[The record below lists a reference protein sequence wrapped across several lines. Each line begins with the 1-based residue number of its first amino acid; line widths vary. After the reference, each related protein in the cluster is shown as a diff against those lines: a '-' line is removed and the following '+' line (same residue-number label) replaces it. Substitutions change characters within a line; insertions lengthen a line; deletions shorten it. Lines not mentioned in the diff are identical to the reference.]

1 MNLRFSLVS
10 AILAGA
16 LALSAAGRE
25 SEPAG
30 NPANAPAA
38 SSQAPVLK
46 SFEPEDSVLVT
57 LPGPRVKPAV
67 PAPPPAES
75 PALAPAP
82 EPGTVAKPASP
93 DPAAT
98 LRPPALPV
106 FPPEFQRDSAVFCQ
120 HRIAQWTVADAYNLF
135 GEPVRERPAY
145 SDNKA
150 ENGRIYAFNDPTG
163 HYRSLE
169 LDFAAGSNL
178 LRTVFVYPRS
188 MTWEEC
194 RKLWGAKVAATGA
207 NNGRTF
213 YSYLNRHLDV
223 LVDPAGK
230 VVSLGLY

>member
-1 MNLRFSLVS
+1 MNLRFSFAMAV
-10 AILAGA
+10 LAGA
-16 LALSAAGRE
+16 LALGASGRE
-25 SEPAG
+25 SEPEDNA
-30 NPANAPAA
+30 AKAPAA
-38 SSQAPVLK
+38 SPQTAPVLK
-46 SFEPEDSVLVT
+46 GSEPHDSVLLT
-57 LPGPRVKPAV
+57 LPGLRVKPSPVVSV
-67 PAPPPAES
+67 PAPQAVVEPAN
-75 PALAPAP
+75 
-82 EPGTVAKPASP
+82 PG
-93 DPAAT
+93 PAAT

-120 HRIAQWTVADAYNLF
+120 HRIAQWTLADAYNLF

-169 LDFAAGSNL
+169 LDFAAGTGI

-194 RKLWGAKVAATGA
+194 RKIWGGKVAATEA